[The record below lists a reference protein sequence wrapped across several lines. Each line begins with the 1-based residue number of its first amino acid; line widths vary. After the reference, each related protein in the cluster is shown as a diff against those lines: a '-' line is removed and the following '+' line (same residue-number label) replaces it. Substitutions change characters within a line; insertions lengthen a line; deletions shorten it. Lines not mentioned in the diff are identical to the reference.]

1 LVAVE
6 RQNSPKPQRL
16 QLDDP
21 TEMIFTTFGKSG
33 IKVSKI
39 GLGVWQ
45 ASDEWKG
52 NDQQIIKA
60 IARAHDLSVNLVDT
74 AEVYGRGH
82 SERVVGE
89 ALKSIGREE
98 FVVATKV
105 HGANLR
111 YDELQRAC
119 AASLKRLGIKQIDL
133 YQVHWPDPWEQIP
146 LKHTMS
152 ALEKLYS
159 EGKIRAIGVSN
170 FTVRDLEEARSHLSR
185 TDIVS
190 NQVRYNLLQREIEE
204 EVLPYCKK
212 ENITILAWSPLAQ
225 GALTGKYGPGKV
237 PKGDVREGNKLFAPQ
252 NMARIEKFV
261 TILSRIAKRHSCTVS
276 QVALSWLISNPL
288 VVPIPGAKDPAQA
301 EENATAVNVKL
312 THDELNEMDLAS
324 KSTRIDYLPEPEAA
338 ELVEAA

>member
-1 LVAVE
+1 L
-6 RQNSPKPQRL
+6 
-16 QLDDP
+16 
-21 TEMIFTTFGKSG
+21 IFTTLGKAD

-60 IARAHDLSVNLVDT
+60 IAKVHDLGVNMVDT

-82 SERVVGE
+82 SERVLGE
-89 ALKSIGREE
+89 ALKTVGREE

-119 AASLKRLGIKQIDL
+119 VASLKRLGIKQIDL

-146 LKHTMS
+146 LKHTMK

-159 EGKIRAIGVSN
+159 EGKIKSIGVSN
-170 FTVRDLEEARSHLSR
+170 FAVRDLEEARSHLSH

-190 NQVRYNLLQREIEE
+190 NQVRYNLLQREVEE

-212 ENITILAWSPLAQ
+212 ESITILAWSPLAQ
-225 GALTGKYGPGKV
+225 GALTGKYSPGKA
-237 PKGDVREGNKLFAPQ
+237 PKGDVREANKLFASK

-261 TILSRIAKRHSCTVS
+261 LTLSKIAKRHGSTVS
-276 QVALSWLISNPL
+276 QIALSWLISNPL

-301 EENATAVNVKL
+301 EENAKAVNVKL
-312 THDELNEMDLAS
+312 TQEELSELDLAS
-324 KSTRIDYLPEPEAA
+324 KSTKIDYLPEPQAA